1 MLKRMKNG
9 NGNNIPA
16 IGIHVT
22 PKQTRKYTNW
32 KIVNVAMN
40 LNGTDSTNEA

>member
-1 MLKRMKNG
+1 MLMRRKNG
-9 NGNNIPA
+9 KGNSIPA

-22 PKQTRKYTNW
+22 PKHTRKYTNW
-32 KIVNVAMN
+32 NMVNIAMY